1 MPKTAQKA
9 ETTCPMES
17 LLKLLM
23 GPWTPYILWI
33 LRNNGPMRFGA
44 LKREVTGISAK
55 VLTERLRLLETH
67 GLVDREHT
75 PSIPPQVT
83 YSLAARGGELT
94 PALELLDS
102 IARRWRAEDEAVVAM
117 EPSKPEDKQAA

>member
-1 MPKTAQKA
+1 MSKATQKA
-9 ETTCPMES
+9 DVTCPMES
-17 LLKLLM
+17 LLRLLM

-44 LKREVTGISAK
+44 LKRQVVGISAK
-55 VLTERLRLLETH
+55 VLTERLRLLEAH
-67 GLVDREHT
+67 GLVNREHT

-83 YSLAARGGELT
+83 YSLAARGVELN

-102 IARRWRAEDEAVVAM
+102 IARRWRAEDEAAAA
-117 EPSKPEDKQAA
+117 SKSADKQAA

>member
-1 MPKTAQKA
+1 MLKTAMSKA
-9 ETTCPMES
+9 EATCPMES
-17 LLKLLM
+17 LLRLLM

-44 LKREVTGISAK
+44 LKRQVAGISAK
-55 VLTERLRLLETH
+55 VLTERLRLLEAH
-67 GLVDREHT
+67 GLVHREHT

-83 YSLAARGGELT
+83 YSLAERGVELN

-102 IARRWRAEDEAVVAM
+102 IARRWRAEDETAAA
-117 EPSKPEDKQAA
+117 EKPEGKQAA